1 MDQNCFNRSDLF
13 PFIYMKPENA
23 DGIPFGGGGTLP
35 ISHYRKYHPPPPFCK
50 LKS

>member
-35 ISHYRKYHPPPPFCK
+35 ISHYRKYHPPPFCK